1 VSLAIPETNLTQ
13 IHAASRWLEPADR
26 LPFMQAI
33 ASELAG
39 RDPDPGAVAR
49 ATAKAFKL
57 YFHPPLEA
65 DGQHEPKHLRK
76 LDRPA
81 A

>member
-1 VSLAIPETNLTQ
+1 VPIAIPESNLSQ
-13 IHAASRWLEPADR
+13 IYAASRWLEPSDR
-26 LPFMQAI
+26 ELFMRAI

-39 RDPDPGAVAR
+39 RDPDPGVVAR

-65 DGQHEPKHLRK
+65 DGAHEPKHHRK
-76 LDRPA
+76 PRETA
-81 A
+81 

>member
-1 VSLAIPETNLTQ
+1 VSIAIPESNLSQ
-13 IHAASRWLEPADR
+13 IHAACRWLEPPDR
-26 LPFMQAI
+26 ELFVQAI
-33 ASELAG
+33 ACELAG

-65 DGQHEPKHLRK
+65 EEKYAPRHLPRA
-76 LDRPA
+76 R
-81 A
+81 